1 MLVEKVCSTIE
12 SRKMIESGDSVVC
25 AVSGGADSVCLLLLL
40 KDLQKRYAF
49 ELYCANLNHKIRGE
63 EATRDSTFVKELC
76 KKNGIRFFYK
86 EADIPATAQ
95 RMHIGEEECGRA
107 ERYAFFDEISAK
119 IPNVK
124 IATAHNLGDNAET
137 VLFHLTRGTSG
148 NGLCGIPYVRGNIIR
163 PLLDV
168 SRAEI
173 EQYLKAKN
181 QEWVEDSTNFST
193 EYARNK
199 IRKNVI
205 PVLEQINPAA
215 QRKIANAA
223 LLTTDDC
230 EYLTSLA
237 QKKAK
242 DIISDK
248 GLDCPTFSSLP
259 IPLMRRIAYTMLE
272 KSGTENITAD
282 KLEAF
287 IKFCRGE
294 NSKIYNI
301 NGVSF
306 FEKNCGYVSFKQKSE
321 FGSFFYTISPGE
333 CINEKKWTVRAKIV
347 DKRQKKRD
355 NNIAVFDAERL
366 TGSFNVRA
374 RRTGDK
380 MNVLG
385 MSGTKRLSDIFS
397 NAKLPLSERDCV
409 PIIEKNGEILFL
421 CGLRQSGAYAPSAD
435 TRKFLIFEYFTK
447 E

>member
-12 SRKMIESGDSVVC
+12 KRGMIKKGDGVVC

-40 KDLQKRYAF
+40 KELQEHFAF

-63 EATRDSTFVKELC
+63 EATRDSKFVKALC
-76 KKNGIRFFYK
+76 KKNGIFLFYK
-86 EADIPATAQ
+86 EADIPATAK
-95 RMHIGEEECGRA
+95 RMHMGEEECGRA

-119 IPNVK
+119 IPNAK

-137 VLFHLTRGTSG
+137 VLFHLARGTSG
-148 NGLCGIPYVRGNIIR
+148 SGLCGIPYVRGNIIR

-173 EQYLKAKN
+173 EEYLKAKK

-215 QRKIANAA
+215 QRKIVGAA
-223 LLTTDDC
+223 LLTAEDC
-230 EYLTSLA
+230 EYLESLA
-237 QKKAK
+237 QKEAGK
-242 DIISDK
+242 IISDK
-248 GLDCPTFSSLP
+248 GMDCTAFSFLP
-259 IPLMRRIAYTMLE
+259 IPLMRRLAYTMLE
-272 KSGTENITAD
+272 KGKTENITTD

-294 NSKIYNI
+294 NSKTYNI
-301 NGVSF
+301 NGTDF
-306 FEKNCGYVSFKQKSE
+306 FEKNRGYVSLKQKSE
-321 FGSFFYTISPGE
+321 ADSFCYTISPGE
-333 CINEKKWTVRAKIV
+333 CINEKKWIVRAKIV
-347 DKRQKKRD
+347 DKRPKKRD

-366 TGSFNVRA
+366 TGTFNVRS
-374 RRTGDK
+374 RRAGDK

-421 CGLRQSGAYAPSAD
+421 CGLRQSGAYAPCAD